1 MADNEEIIKVIQT
14 FFEAGRTKNFSALRN
29 IQLDSKEFSAF
40 NPRFSKAK
48 MQQNE
53 IYGSDKNY
61 NTNPDF
67 ECKRNELICESRK

>member
-1 MADNEEIIKVIQT
+1 
-14 FFEAGRTKNFSALRN
+14 
-29 IQLDSKEFSAF
+29 
-40 NPRFSKAK
+40 